1 MRHAF
6 FCTIALSVLFPF
18 SAIHSPVQAQST
30 QDFTVGYAFQKCE
43 KAGNIGSF
51 NVPTAYEAFNVGF
64 CIGIMRGTSDIL
76 VRNCALG
83 LSDFDG
89 QPTAL
94 ATRSDSSFAAKWQA
108 FRKWAQ
114 NNPEHWDEPLEFGII
129 NALRETFPCGNI
141 Q

>member
-6 FCTIALSVLFPF
+6 FYLFASSLLFALS
-18 SAIHSPVQAQST
+18 ATHSPVQAQST

-83 LSDFDG
+83 LSDMFG
-89 QPTAL
+89 QTTHL
-94 ATRSDSSFAAKWQA
+94 ATSWGSSNAARWQA

-114 NNPEHWDEPLEFGII
+114 NNPEHWDEPLQFGII
-129 NALRETFPCGNI
+129 NALRETFPCENN